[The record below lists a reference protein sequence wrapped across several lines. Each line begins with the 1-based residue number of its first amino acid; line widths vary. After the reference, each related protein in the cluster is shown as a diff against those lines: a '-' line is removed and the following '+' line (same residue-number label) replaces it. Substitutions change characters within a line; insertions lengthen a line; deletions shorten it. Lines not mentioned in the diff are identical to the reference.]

1 MRFSLSLISV
11 RLIVAISLFGALTC
25 GALLA
30 ALFSFESM
38 REGYDRIATET
49 VPHLIGASRISQT
62 AQAVA
67 STAPALSSVESTFQ
81 RLAANQ
87 RIADQV
93 KILDGFLTDLEGT
106 IDTSGRAAALIAR
119 IRETRDALVENLREL
134 DMTVGDRIALEATL
148 DDTYASARLIVAR
161 LRGILEE
168 FEGGDGNTIGTANPL
183 VLEWYAPMQE
193 VMDEVLA
200 LPAIAAETL
209 VEEAGE
215 RARLALESVRDPS
228 DIVPGALS
236 QDLAAR
242 LRGLEGEARWLTQGN
257 SGIFGLVRAQL
268 NLLRRQNGLLNANK
282 FLANRFVGSV
292 ADLTLVL
299 REDTLETSL
308 SFADVARSQSLLLF
322 GVMVFSVVAVISLSL
337 YARTRILRRLTTLR
351 EALMAR
357 VSGKDAAIPS
367 DRGDEIGDIGQ
378 AAKFFA
384 DALAEREQR
393 LVSAKDEAESLAR
406 AAEAANRAKSIFLAN
421 MSHELRTPL
430 NAIIGFSELIGAG
443 AGSAERVEEY
453 AADINDSGRHLLE
466 LINQLLD
473 YSKIE
478 AGERDLSETE
488 VRIADE
494 FGSLEKLIQIP
505 LERRSLTLAIDADP
519 ELTIVADRTAFR
531 QVILNLLANSCKF
544 AHQGSEIR
552 LSAAPEAQGM
562 VVRVVD
568 RGVGIS
574 SEHLDRVMLPFHQE
588 TESYVRPSG
597 GAGLGLAIVDTLTRL
612 HGGTVKIESEKE
624 VGTTVTL
631 IFPMVAVF
639 SAQVRRATRAK
650 APEESEQRQ
659 EA

>member
-11 RLIVAISLFGALTC
+11 RLIVAISMFGAVTC

-30 ALFSFESM
+30 ALVSFESM
-38 REGYDRIATET
+38 RDGYDRIATET
-49 VPHLIGASRISQT
+49 VPQLIGASRISQT

-67 STAPALSSVESTFQ
+67 STAPALSSVDSTFQ

-93 KILDGFLTDLEGT
+93 KILDGYLTDLEGT
-106 IDTSGRAAALIAR
+106 IDHSGRAAALITR
-119 IRETRDALVENLREL
+119 IRETRDALVENLNEL
-134 DMTVGDRIALEATL
+134 DATVGDRIALEGTL
-148 DDTYASARLIVAR
+148 NDTYASARLIVAR

-168 FEGGDGNTIGTANPL
+168 FESGDGNSADAGNPL

-200 LPAIAAETL
+200 LPAIGAETL

-215 RARLALESVRDPS
+215 RARVALESVRDPS
-228 DIVPGALS
+228 DIMPGNLS
-236 QDLAAR
+236 QGLAAR

-257 SGIFGLVRAQL
+257 SGVFGLVRAQL

-308 SFADVARSQSLLLF
+308 SFAEVARSQSLLLF
-322 GVMVFSVVAVISLSL
+322 GVMVFSVVSVISLSL

-357 VSGKDAAIPS
+357 VSGKEAEIPS

-443 AGSAERVEEY
+443 AGSEERVEEY
-453 AADINDSGRHLLE
+453 ASDINDSGRHLLE

-494 FGSLEKLIQIP
+494 FTSLEKLIQIP
-505 LERRSLTLAIDADP
+505 LKRRSLTLAIDADP
-519 ELTIVADRTAFR
+519 DLTIIADRTAFR

-544 AHQGSEIR
+544 AHEGSEIK

-562 VVRVVD
+562 VLRVAD
-568 RGVGIS
+568 RGAGIS

-639 SAQVRRATRAK
+639 SAQVRRATPTK
-650 APEESEQRQ
+650 DPEESERRQ
-659 EA
+659 AG

>member
-1 MRFSLSLISV
+1 MRLSLISV
-11 RLIVAISLFGALTC
+11 RLIVAISLLGAVTC

-30 ALFSFESM
+30 ALVSFESM
-38 REGYDRIATET
+38 REGYDRMATET
-49 VPHLIGASRISQT
+49 VPQLIGASRISQT
-62 AQAVA
+62 AQSVA
-67 STAPALSSVESTFQ
+67 STAPGLASVESTFQ

-93 KILDGFLTDLEGT
+93 KILDGYLDELEGIVDRT
-106 IDTSGRAAALIAR
+106 GRATALIGR

-134 DMTVGDRIALEATL
+134 DATVGDRIALEATL
-148 DDTYASARLIVAR
+148 DETYASARLIVAR
-161 LRGILEE
+161 LRDILREIE
-168 FEGGDGNTIGTANPL
+168 TTSDAVSGGGDPL

-209 VEEAGE
+209 VEDAGE
-215 RARLALESVRDPS
+215 RARLALDSVGDPT
-228 DIVPGALS
+228 DIAPGVLS

-257 SGIFGLVRAQL
+257 SGVFGLVRAQL
-268 NLLRRQNGLLNANK
+268 SLLRRQNGLLNANK

-299 REDTLETSL
+299 REDTLDTSL
-308 SFADVARSQSLLLF
+308 SFAEVAQSQSLLLF
-322 GVMVFSVVAVISLSL
+322 GVMVFSVLAVISLSL
-337 YARTRILRRLTTLR
+337 YARTRVLRRLTSLR
-351 EALMAR
+351 ESLMAR
-357 VSGKDAAIPS
+357 VEGRDAEIPA

-393 LVSAKDEAESLAR
+393 LVTAKDEAEDLAR
-406 AAEAANRAKSIFLAN
+406 AAEAANRAKSVFLAN

-430 NAIIGFSELIGAG
+430 NAIIGFSELISAG
-443 AGSAERVEEY
+443 GSERVEEY
-453 AADINDSGRHLLE
+453 AQDINDSGRHLLD

-488 VRIADE
+488 VRVADE
-494 FGSLEKLIQIP
+494 FAALGKLIYVP
-505 LERRSLTLAIDADP
+505 LQRRNLRLAIDADA
-519 ELTIVADRTAFR
+519 ELTLVADRTAFR
-531 QVILNLLANSCKF
+531 QVVLNLLANACKF
-544 AHQGSEIR
+544 AFAGSEIR
-552 LSAAPEAQGM
+552 LSATSEPRGIAI
-562 VVRVVD
+562 RVAD
-568 RGVGIS
+568 KGVGIAR
-574 SEHLDRVMLPFHQE
+574 EHLQRVMQPFHQE

-612 HGGTVKIESEKE
+612 HGGLVEIESEKD
-624 VGTTVTL
+624 VGTTVTAL
-631 IFPMVAVF
+631 FPRVAVF
-639 SAQVRRATRAK
+639 SSLVRREAPAK
-650 APEESEQRQ
+650 DPAESEPHPV
-659 EA
+659 A